1 MKEPSLQGERE
12 KWGGGGGQEKEKL
25 SKFLGHLNFKTLLM
39 TQLCPEP
46 TCTMRLDFKDIFH
59 IFKLALMDTKDQ
71 LRPIQNFSLFKYMS
85 ISAGQC
91 QTESG

>member
-1 MKEPSLQGERE
+1 
-12 KWGGGGGQEKEKL
+12 
-25 SKFLGHLNFKTLLM
+25 M

-46 TCTMRLDFKDIFH
+46 TCMMCLDFKDIFH

>member
-1 MKEPSLQGERE
+1 MRG
-12 KWGGGGGQEKEKL
+12 EKEKAKL
-25 SKFLGHLNFKTLLM
+25 SKFLRHLSLKLLLM

-46 TCTMRLDFKDIFH
+46 TCMMCLDFKDIFH
-59 IFKLALMDTKDQ
+59 IFKLTLMDTKDQ

-91 QTESG
+91 QAESG